1 MQGLKHNFRYISG
14 ILWNTFLTRKIV
26 FMKIN
31 LLILF
36 FLPLFFLSCK
46 NKNEAPQVV
55 PEVNVVQVG
64 QRTVPIYSEY
74 VGQTY
79 GQSDVEI
86 KPRVEGWIQSINF
99 KEGSTV
105 KKGQLLYVI
114 QDDELR
120 DRVQLAQARVAEAN
134 ILLVK
139 AKSDLDRVKPLAD
152 MNALS
157 KRDLD
162 AAQATY
168 DAQQQA
174 VVSSKAALSNAQ
186 TQLSYSRVLA
196 PITGTIGVSKVQVGD
211 YVRNAVGDQ
220 SINTVSAVGAMRVR
234 FSITENDYL
243 RFSQKLSAEQ
253 LRNLEVHFILNDGTV
268 FPETGKLDFANREVD
283 PATGSL
289 LVQAVVENKTHLLR
303 PGQYVKV
310 RIKAEEISNAVL
322 VPQQAINQMQSI
334 YMAFVVNDSSKI
346 NPRPVKTGS
355 RTGSNW
361 IVTDGL
367 KPGEKVALV
376 GNAIIKPGIVVKPI
390 EKPYSYDSTSAQ

>member
-1 MQGLKHNFRYISG
+1 MKANLP
-14 ILWNTFLTRKIV
+14 IL
-26 FMKIN
+26 
-31 LLILF
+31 LF
-36 FLPLFFLSCK
+36 SSLCFFISCK
-46 NKNEAPQVV
+46 NKSTETAQIV
-55 PEVNVVQVG
+55 PEVSVVQAE
-64 QRTVPIYSEY
+64 QRNVPIYVEY
-74 VGQTY
+74 VGQTF
-79 GQSDVEI
+79 GLSDVEI
-86 KPRVEGWIQSINF
+86 RSRVEGWVQQINF

-120 DRVQLAQARVAEAN
+120 DKEQAAQAQLSQAN

-139 AKSDLDRVKPLAD
+139 SKSDLDRVKPLAE

-168 DAQQQA
+168 DAQGEA
-174 VVSSKAALSNAQ
+174 VVAAKAALSNAR

-196 PITGTIGVSKVQVGD
+196 PISGTIGISKVQVGD
-211 YVRNAVGDQ
+211 YIKNIGQ
-220 SINTVSAVGAMRVR
+220 PPLNTISAVGAMRVR

-243 RFSQKLSAEQ
+243 KYSQEISKEELKK
-253 LRNLEVHFILNDGTV
+253 LEVQFLLNDGTV

-289 LVQAVVENKTHLLR
+289 MVQAIVENKSHLLR

-310 RIKAEEISNAVL
+310 RFKTTEIPNAVL

-334 YMAFVVNDSSKI
+334 YMAFVVNDSNKI
-346 NPRPVKTGS
+346 SPRPVTTGA
-355 RTGSNW
+355 RVGSDW
-361 IVTDGL
+361 VITSGL

-376 GNAIIKPGIVVKPI
+376 GNMIIKPGMTIKPSMNRNSI
-390 EKPYSYDSTSAQ
+390 DSTSAK